1 MTLVKSWG
9 IAALISIVLWLVFG
23 YAYGDFVLGD
33 TVVPEKGVTI
43 DDWLDAYYIAVG
55 ISVVAAWLG
64 NAIWWFIGKSFS
76 GGSGISMKYYLVWA
90 LTLIGGLIAAFGFME
105 AAVEGNGVSMFF
117 AIFLAPIG
125 FYLDSVV
132 ASADAV
138 KFIPPFRG

>member
-1 MTLVKSWG
+1 MTMGKSWG
-9 IAALISIVLWLVFG
+9 IAALISIALWLVFG

-43 DDWLDAYYIAVG
+43 DDWLSAYYVAIG
-55 ISVVAAWLG
+55 ISVGVAWVG
-64 NAIWWFIGKSFS
+64 NIIWWFIGKNFS
-76 GGSGISMKYYLVWA
+76 GGAGISMKYYLVWA
-90 LTLIGGLIAAFGFME
+90 VTLIGGLVAAFGFME
-105 AAVEGNGVSMFF
+105 PAVEGNGISMFF

-132 ASADAV
+132 VSADAV